1 MQFGV
6 VFPQTEIGADP
17 GAVREYVQAA
27 EGMGYSY
34 IFIADHVLG
43 ADPAHHEHV
52 VGSYYTH
59 HSVIHE
65 TFTTLGF
72 ISAITKN
79 VDLITGILIL
89 PQRQT
94 ALVAKQAAE
103 IDLLSGGRLKL
114 GIGVGWNHVEYEA
127 LGEDFHTRGRRC
139 EEQME
144 VLRALWTQEVVNYE
158 GRWHRITDAGINPLP
173 VQRPIPIWLGAGGS
187 ASPIPVERVL
197 RRIGRMSDGWFPSFP
212 PSDEGREAVA
222 RVRQYAVD
230 AGRDPKEVGMIG
242 RLRLPGKQPED
253 WLEEVEGWR
262 EMEATH
268 VSVEARRGVLGGVEQ
283 HIAAIEEAKE
293 VLGIRATS

>member
-43 ADPAHHEHV
+43 ADPSHHDHV
-52 VGSYYTH
+52 AGSYYTH

-72 ISAITKN
+72 ISAITTK

-103 IDLLSGGRLKL
+103 IDVLSGGRLKL

-127 LGEDFHTRGRRC
+127 LGQDFHTRGRRS
-139 EEQME
+139 EEQIE
-144 VLRALWTQEVVNYE
+144 VLRALWTQETVNYE
-158 GRWHRITDAGINPLP
+158 GRWHRITNAGINPLP

-187 ASPIPVERVL
+187 ASPVPVERVL
-197 RRIGRMSDGWFPSFP
+197 RRIGRMSDGWFPSFAP
-212 PSDEGREAVA
+212 GDAGRDAVS

-230 AGRDPKEVGMIG
+230 AGRDPQDVGMIG

-253 WLEEVEGWR
+253 WLDEVKGWQ
-262 EMEATH
+262 EMQATH
-268 VSVEARRGVLGGVEQ
+268 VSVEARRGVLGSVDG

-293 VLGIRATS
+293 VLGI

>member
-114 GIGVGWNHVEYEA
+114 GIGV
-127 LGEDFHTRGRRC
+127 
-139 EEQME
+139 
-144 VLRALWTQEVVNYE
+144 WT
-158 GRWHRITDAGINPLP
+158 
-173 VQRPIPIWLGAGGS
+173 
-187 ASPIPVERVL
+187 
-197 RRIGRMSDGWFPSFP
+197 
-212 PSDEGREAVA
+212 
-222 RVRQYAVD
+222 
-230 AGRDPKEVGMIG
+230 
-242 RLRLPGKQPED
+242 
-253 WLEEVEGWR
+253 
-262 EMEATH
+262 
-268 VSVEARRGVLGGVEQ
+268 
-283 HIAAIEEAKE
+283 
-293 VLGIRATS
+293 IRT

>member
-17 GAVREYVQAA
+17 GAIREYVQAA

-43 ADPAHHEHV
+43 ADPAHHQHV
-52 VGSYYTH
+52 ANSYYTH

-65 TFTTLGF
+65 QMVTLGY
-72 ISAITKN
+72 ISAITKK

-103 IDLLSGGRLKL
+103 IDVLSVGRLKL

-127 LGEDFHTRGRRC
+127 LGQDFHTRGRRS

-144 VLRALWTQEVVNYE
+144 VLRALWTREVVNYK
-158 GRWHRITDAGINPLP
+158 GRWHHITHAGINPLP

-187 ASPIPVERVL
+187 ASPIPVEPVL
-197 RRIGRMSDGWFPSFP
+197 RRIARLSDGWFPSFP
-212 PSDEGREAVA
+212 PNDAGREAVE
-222 RVRQYAVD
+222 RVRSYTREE
-230 AGRDPKEVGMIG
+230 GRDPSEIGVMG

-253 WLEEVEGWR
+253 WLNEVKAWQEIG
-262 EMEATH
+262 ATH
-268 VSVEARRGVLGGVEQ
+268 VSVEARRGVLASVDG
-283 HIAAIEEAKE
+283 HIDAIREAKE
-293 VLGIRATS
+293 IIGI